1 MFSPSF
7 VVVTEVCIISR
18 KGEVY
23 QDQVVCS
30 RKNAYLLRRGPIK
43 DIFKYQKRSTLENN
57 WSDTVPSSLP
67 FAFSFFRFSSPGQV
81 GQAGQ

>member
-57 WSDTVPSSLP
+57 
-67 FAFSFFRFSSPGQV
+67 
-81 GQAGQ
+81 